1 MTFFNVRIPGVKFW
15 VVAADGQNVRPVEV
29 EEFQIGTAET
39 YDIVVE
45 PNGEAHTI
53 VAESM
58 DRSGMAVATLASRPG
73 ARAAV
78 PALRDP
84 PLLTMADMGMAGMAH
99 GAHGAGTGGN
109 MDGIDHGA
117 MGRGA
122 PSSGGMAMRDSGE
135 GLGAEAMAGMDGM
148 SMGGMDM
155 RDTAMIGRASW
166 RERVCQYVEISVAT
180 IS

>member
-1 MTFFNVRIPGVKFW
+1 MTRSFPTRRSSELKFW

-39 YDIVVE
+39 YDIVLE
-45 PNGEAHTI
+45 PTGEARTI

-84 PLLTMADMGMAGMAH
+84 PLLTMADMGMNH
-99 GAHGAGTGGN
+99 G
-109 MDGIDHGA
+109 
-117 MGRGA
+117 
-122 PSSGGMAMRDSGE
+122 SGGMDHG
-135 GLGAEAMAGMDGM
+135 GGDMAGMDH
-148 SMGGMDM
+148 SAMGQ
-155 RDTAMIGRASW
+155 IGRTH
-166 RERVCQYVEISVAT
+166 V
-180 IS
+180 